1 MLDITKCYSILIA
14 SGHGERCN
22 DLRDLLRKELF
33 AIDESTGK
41 HKVVIM
47 KHGRHSMSDDYK
59 RISRK
64 IAAEMTPLFRDVD
77 DYFFSVDLPRK
88 RDNE

>member
-14 SGHGERCN
+14 SGNGGRCN

-33 AIDESTGK
+33 TIDESTGK

-47 KHGRHSMSDDYK
+47 KHGRRSMPDDYNRVSK
-59 RISRK
+59 Q
-64 IAAEMTPLFRDVD
+64 IATVMSPLFMDVED
-77 DYFFSVDLPRK
+77 HYFSVDLPQK
-88 RDNE
+88 RTNR